1 MKKDRFA
8 SPLLASRIH
17 GENTTRSE
25 QLLGYFLGPCLVYT
39 MYTGIAGTYLTQ
51 FYTDVLGLAG
61 AFLTMMPLVSKILS
75 GIISIVIGR
84 LIDRTRTSQGKARPW
99 ILCSGILL
107 TLCGWL
113 LYAVPRASYRVQ
125 IAWVVISYNLFFSLA
140 FSSYSLSHSLMVPL
154 STRNT
159 KQRDS
164 LAMMTSM
171 GTSMIPGML
180 STIIMPLLVR
190 RIGVGAG
197 AQSAWLTVMSILSVL
212 AIPATLMEYYFTK
225 ERVTEQSQSAPAV
238 PFRMQVKACFTNKY
252 WLMVLGFTVIQHLCG
267 TLSSSSLLYYCNWV
281 LSDSVQGGA
290 VKQILVNA
298 IGQAPMGYGI
308 VILWPLVRKYGK
320 RLVTM
325 VGFSIAS
332 IGSLVV
338 LLGGNNMTIVL
349 AGLLIKST
357 GALPSYVMAA
367 LLAESLDHIEHKN
380 GFRAD
385 GFAASVNSIS
395 QTVVMGLS
403 QTLLLA
409 GINLFSYIPPE
420 SASQVIVQNDGI
432 RSFFSAC
439 YVGIPMIG
447 YLVCAVI
454 MFFYR
459 TDSNLKKEN

>member
-8 SPLLASRIH
+8 SPLLAFRIH

-25 QLLGYFLGPCLVYT
+25 QILGYFLGPCLVYT

-113 LYAVPRASYRVQ
+113 LYAVPRASYQGQ

-197 AQSAWLTVMSILSVL
+197 AQGAWLTVMSVLSVF

-225 ERVTEQSQSAPAV
+225 ERVTEQSQNAPAV
-238 PFRMQVKACFTNKY
+238 PFRTQVKACFTNKY

-325 VGFSIAS
+325 VGFC
-332 IGSLVV
+332 
-338 LLGGNNMTIVL
+338 VL
-349 AGLLIKST
+349 AI
-357 GALPSYVMAA
+357 V
-367 LLAESLDHIEHKN
+367 
-380 GFRAD
+380 
-385 GFAASVNSIS
+385 
-395 QTVVMGLS
+395 
-403 QTLLLA
+403 
-409 GINLFSYIPPE
+409 
-420 SASQVIVQNDGI
+420 SA
-432 RSFFSAC
+432 
-439 YVGIPMIG
+439 
-447 YLVCAVI
+447 
-454 MFFYR
+454 
-459 TDSNLKKEN
+459 